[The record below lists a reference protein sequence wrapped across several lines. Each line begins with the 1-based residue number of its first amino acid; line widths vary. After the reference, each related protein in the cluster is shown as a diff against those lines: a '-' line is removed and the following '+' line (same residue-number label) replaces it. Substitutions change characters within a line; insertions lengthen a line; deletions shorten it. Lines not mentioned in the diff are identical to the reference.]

1 MDRGQYVKTR
11 DFLELDP
18 RDQLQAAR
26 ELSSFDREELRINIE
41 AIAES
46 ARLAAEYVAKKREGI
61 IG

>member
-1 MDRGQYVKTR
+1 MDKNQYAKTR
-11 DFLELDP
+11 DFLDLNNSA
-18 RDQLQAAR
+18 QLQAAR
-26 ELSSFDREELRINIE
+26 ALDGAAREELRINIE